1 MNRETA
7 IYTAFTSLTASVTE
21 DPGLDRVLDTLAGEC
36 RRLLPVDSTEV
47 FLPELWLEDS
57 RGEMEAGPALESF
70 ESGRRVAV
78 KDLASAASR
87 WPDYVER
94 TAAQGFGSVF
104 AIPMRSEDEIVG
116 SFTLLST
123 GSEGLSA
130 ADQALGQ
137 ALTDVATL
145 CLLHQ
150 RELRHYK
157 VLSSQLQ
164 TALDSRII
172 IEQAKGVLAERAGVS
187 VSAAFQRMRSYARS
201 SNRKLAD
208 VAHGVV
214 DGSLRTDAFL
224 RSRSGD
230 NCRTGDG
237 SCR

>member
-1 MNRETA
+1 M
-7 IYTAFTSLTASVTE
+7 
-21 DPGLDRVLDTLAGEC
+21 DTLSGEC

-47 FLPELWLEDS
+47 FLPGLWL
-57 RGEMEAGPALESF
+57 GEGPVEGEAGPALESF
-70 ESGRRVAV
+70 ESGRRIAV

-87 WPDYVER
+87 WPGYVER
-94 TAAQGFGSVF
+94 TAARGYASVF
-104 AIPMRSEDEIVG
+104 ALPMRSENEIFG
-116 SFTLLST
+116 SFTLLTTES
-123 GSEGLSA
+123 GGLT
-130 ADQALGQ
+130 DQDQDLGQ

-145 CLLHQ
+145 CLLQQ

-157 VLSSQLQ
+157 LLSSQLQ

-187 VSAAFQRMRSYARS
+187 VSAAFQRMRAYARG

-224 RSRSGD
+224 RPRRAD
-230 NCRTGDG
+230 NCRAGDG